1 MINLL
6 MRFYDPNSG
15 EIRVDGTPVNSVT
28 RASLRNAYGMVLQ
41 ETWLK
46 NASVRDNIAYGKPG
60 ATDEEIINAAK
71 LAGAHDF
78 IMALE
83 NGYDTHVG
91 QRGVRLSGGQKQRIC
106 IARVFL
112 RDPSVLI
119 FDEATS
125 ALDNESELV
134 VQTSLEK
141 LSKGRTTFII
151 AHRLSTIR
159 NADVIMVLT
168 ENGIEETGTHRELM
182 EKKGE
187 YYKLYNLYADVFSDQ

>member
-1 MINLL
+1 MKYKIEKNT
-6 MRFYDPNSG
+6 
-15 EIRVDGTPVNSVT
+15 V
-28 RASLRNAYGMVLQ
+28 Q
-41 ETWLK
+41 ETLILPLYSRK
-46 NASVRDNIAYGKPG
+46 LCTELYPNLYRDETAV
-60 ATDEEIINAAK
+60 
-71 LAGAHDF
+71 H
-78 IMALE
+78 
-83 NGYDTHVG
+83 
-91 QRGVRLSGGQKQRIC
+91 
-106 IARVFL
+106 
-112 RDPSVLI
+112 LI
-119 FDEATS
+119 DQIS